1 MDWSIVLVLHPIP
14 NTWVVAIGIILEEW
28 FFPHYQTLFFLG
40 EVIWNFLFFI
50 ALLYTYGQTL
60 GVASLGNVYFVEVQG
75 TTPITKHNINFNW
88 DVNSTQMFQIY
99 PMAKHKTKSARVW
112 VLKKLNTFVCNQ
124 TFDHKVQNAGW
135 PI

>member
-1 MDWSIVLVLHPIP
+1 
-14 NTWVVAIGIILEEW
+14 
-28 FFPHYQTLFFLG
+28 
-40 EVIWNFLFFI
+40 
-50 ALLYTYGQTL
+50 
-60 GVASLGNVYFVEVQG
+60 
-75 TTPITKHNINFNW
+75 
-88 DVNSTQMFQIY
+88 MFQIY